1 MGRNVSHHF
10 YGPKLSPNEKVYYD
24 HEVLLPPL
32 RLQRLKGSATKG
44 EATAAAAA
52 AAVLAAAG
60 TDRTASAAFRVSVVF
75 APPDEVSQRMLPG
88 DDFPK
93 ASTICPKMMVMITCD
108 MPLASDAMIV
118 TSGVLCR
125 RQDVPPLG
133 LLSEARAKGSLWIL
147 LHDAAA
153 VHGVPAFQEMV
164 MVLAFRFLAPISI
177 SSWREDE
184 EGGGDAGIMLL
195 ISGPSI
201 VDSPPQNNLDGRV
214 SNFVQHYELQS
225 GCVT

>member
-1 MGRNVSHHF
+1 MKKFTTTTKS
-10 YGPKLSPNEKVYYD
+10 SS
-24 HEVLLPPL
+24 LPFASKG
-32 RLQRLKGSATKG
+32 LKAPRRK
-44 EATAAAAA
+44 ARRPPPPPPA

-75 APPDEVSQRMLPG
+75 APPDE
-88 DDFPK
+88 
-93 ASTICPKMMVMITCD
+93 
-108 MPLASDAMIV
+108 IV

-184 EGGGDAGIMLL
+184 EGGGDAGTMLL

-201 VDSPPQNNLDGRV
+201 VD
-214 SNFVQHYELQS
+214 
-225 GCVT
+225 

>member
-1 MGRNVSHHF
+1 MGKSMISCPNSF
-10 YGPKLSPNEKVYYD
+10 CFTTLLTNDWKL
-24 HEVLLPPL
+24 LL
-32 RLQRLKGSATKG
+32 Q
-44 EATAAAAA
+44 
-52 AAVLAAAG
+52 
-60 TDRTASAAFRVSVVF
+60 
-75 APPDEVSQRMLPG
+75 
-88 DDFPK
+88 
-93 ASTICPKMMVMITCD
+93 
-108 MPLASDAMIV
+108 IV

>member
-1 MGRNVSHHF
+1 MISCPNSF
-10 YGPKLSPNEKVYYD
+10 CFTTLLTNDWKL
-24 HEVLLPPL
+24 LL
-32 RLQRLKGSATKG
+32 Q
-44 EATAAAAA
+44 
-52 AAVLAAAG
+52 
-60 TDRTASAAFRVSVVF
+60 
-75 APPDEVSQRMLPG
+75 
-88 DDFPK
+88 
-93 ASTICPKMMVMITCD
+93 
-108 MPLASDAMIV
+108 IV

-214 SNFVQHYELQS
+214 SNFVQHYELIS
-225 GCVT
+225 CCVSCFWCPIV